1 MTMANPFPSC
11 AFLDLRFDVASEEA
25 FLARIAELAHAD
37 EFSFVATPNVDHMIR
52 LHQEADPASS
62 PLWAAYR
69 QASLTI
75 CDSRILSGLAARSG
89 LTLPAVPGSDLTA
102 RIVHSPDFAGLHC
115 HVIGGDA
122 AMLADLAAR
131 FPALRWTQFEPPQNV
146 LRDPAAQQAIV
157 RSVADQRA
165 DIAFMAIGSPQSE
178 LVCALIRA
186 AGGARG
192 VALCIGASLEFVT
205 GVKHRAPVALQ
216 RLGLEWLFRLATEPR
231 RLWRRYLIVAPR
243 IFTIWKKW
251 NGATNCGVRP
261 RE

>member
-1 MTMANPFPSC
+1 MTAPFPTC
-11 AFLDLRFDVASEEA
+11 DFLDLHFDVASEA
-25 FLARIAELAHAD
+25 DFLARIAELARAPG
-37 EFSFVATPNVDHMIR
+37 FSFVATPNVDHMIR
-52 LHQEADPASS
+52 LHQEADPAGSA
-62 PLWAAYR
+62 LWAAYR
-69 QASLTI
+69 QAALTI

-102 RIVHSPDFAGLHC
+102 RIVDSQSFSGMHC

-122 AMLADLAAR
+122 AMLADLRQR

-157 RSVADQRA
+157 RSVCEAQA

-178 LVCALIRA
+178 LVCAQILA
-186 AGGARG
+186 TGAARG

-205 GVKHRAPVALQ
+205 GVKRRAPVAFQ
-216 RLGLEWLFRLATEPR
+216 RLGLEWLFRLLTEPR

-251 NGATNCGVRP
+251 NSRTKSGVRS

>member
-1 MTMANPFPSC
+1 MTKALATC
-11 AFLDLRFDVASEEA
+11 DFLGLHFDVADEPTFLRCILE
-25 FLARIAELAHAD
+25 LARAD
-37 EFSFVATPNVDHMIR
+37 AFSFVATPNVDHMIR
-52 LHQEADPASS
+52 LHEDADPATS
-62 PLWAAYR
+62 PLWTAYR
-69 QASLTI
+69 QARLTI
-75 CDSRILSGLAARSG
+75 CDSRILSRLAARSG
-89 LTLPAVPGSDLTA
+89 LVLPAVPGSDLTA
-102 RIVHSPDFAGLHC
+102 RIVDSKDFSGMHC

-122 AMLADLAAR
+122 AMLRDLAQR

-157 RSVADQRA
+157 RSVVDARA

-178 LVCALIRA
+178 LVCGQILA

-205 GVKHRAPVALQ
+205 GVKRRAPDVLQ

-231 RLWRRYLIVAPR
+231 RLWRRYLVVAPR

-251 NGATNCGVRP
+251 NRAAGSGVRP